1 MRAPYERASCGRRFT
16 CQGVRRLSPSPRQGD
31 QLFIATSATQSG
43 KLAAIIVR
51 VVAHGARH
59 GNSVRLWSP
68 RPQAQQLARELQR
81 LLRRQPRHR
90 RGHAARRAQQESA
103 QGVQKQANPRAQRSH
118 RETQAAAGGSSSR
131 APAAATLPT
140 SAAAKAAA
148 CTPWR
153 CLCLGDLSHTTKT
166 VPLRRT
172 TRHASHSL
180 RTEERTCARSVSAQQ
195 QQA

>member
-1 MRAPYERASCGRRFT
+1 MSVPRVDDALRAKAFVVCRQARVREASCLLPQVPHSPASSQPLLFVLLLTGRGTDLRDT
-16 CQGVRRLSPSPRQGD
+16 PC
-31 QLFIATSATQSG
+31 A
-43 KLAAIIVR
+43 
-51 VVAHGARH
+51 
-59 GNSVRLWSP
+59 WSP